1 VLSKRNNPFN
11 PGSGVLPP
19 FLSGRDVEVETFVK
33 MLKNI
38 NDGATEN
45 LIVFGLRGVGKTVL
59 MEEFNK
65 ICVEKGFLPVKRPQF
80 SDKYCDPV
88 EFAKALKHGLRSAIE
103 TFSTLKKATGKFRAI
118 VNYLKPKSVGVPDV
132 FYYEPSYEASS
143 SVPLEDYLL
152 KYLTDNWKVIE
163 HSDYKGVI
171 FLFDEFHTIKDIKN
185 KRWYALTDFIGV
197 INEAQKKGCK
207 YYVVLCGLP
216 TMHINIKASR
226 SYSER
231 MFKSIEITNLTREA
245 ARAAIV
251 EPLKES
257 GCEFSPDLTDQIVI
271 DTGQYPY
278 FIQFYCKEI
287 INNSDKKKI
296 TKSDYDRIKHS
307 IVKQLE
313 YDFFDPRMEM
323 LSDDEKKV
331 LFSMS
336 KITDTDIPFE
346 KIVKAS
352 KMAMSPLSTYL
363 KRLEEKGL
371 VYSYKRGIY
380 RFSLPMLKEY
390 LIRNS

>member
-1 VLSKRNNPFN
+1 MLSKRNNPFN

-19 FLSGRDVEVETFVK
+19 FLSGRDAEIGAFIK
-33 MLKNI
+33 MLKGI
-38 NDGATEN
+38 EEGSTEN

-59 MEEFNK
+59 MEVFNK
-65 ICVEKGFLPVKRPQF
+65 ICVGMGFLPVKRPQF

-88 EFAKALKHGLRSAIE
+88 EFTKAFKYDLRSTIE
-103 TFSTLKKATGKFRAI
+103 TFSTLKKATGTVRAI
-118 VNYLKPKSVGVPDV
+118 VNYLKPKTVGIPDV
-132 FYYEPSYEASS
+132 FYYEPSYNSS
-143 SVPLEDYLL
+143 STVPLEDHLL
-152 KYLTDNWKVIE
+152 KYLVDNWKVIE
-163 HSDYKGVI
+163 NSNYKGVI
-171 FLFDEFHTIKDIKN
+171 FLFDEFHTIKDIKS
-185 KRWYALTDFIGV
+185 KRWFTLTDFIGV

-231 MFKSIEITNLTREA
+231 MFKSIEIANLTKGA
-245 ARAAIV
+245 AATAIV
-251 EPLKES
+251 KPLNSSDYK
-257 GCEFSPDLTDQIVI
+257 FSPDLIDQIVE

-296 TKSDYDRIKHS
+296 TKLDYDRIKHS
-307 IVKQLE
+307 IVKQLA

-336 KITDTDIPFE
+336 KITGTDIPFE
-346 KIVKAS
+346 KIVKVS
-352 KMAMSPLSTYL
+352 KIAMSPLSAYL

-390 LIRNS
+390 LIRNG